1 MEYLIGSKCD
11 GLIVVGMEI
20 GITYSG
26 CAHSWKGNWSKVVS
40 TRNLLRIPTVL
51 LLKNR
56 TEFVA
61 FGVDAED
68 KYAMFKE
75 MGTHTDYLLFKR
87 FARILYKDKVHIITY
102 IHFVIIY

>member
-1 MEYLIGSKCD
+1 MAYLIRSKCD
-11 GLIVVGMEI
+11 GVAVVGMEI
-20 GITYSG
+20 GIPYSG
-26 CAHSWKGNWSKVVS
+26 CALSWKGNWSQVWLKE
-40 TRNLLRIPTVL
+40 NLHRIPTVL

-87 FARILYKDKVHIITY
+87 FARILYKDKVHIR
-102 IHFVIIY
+102 